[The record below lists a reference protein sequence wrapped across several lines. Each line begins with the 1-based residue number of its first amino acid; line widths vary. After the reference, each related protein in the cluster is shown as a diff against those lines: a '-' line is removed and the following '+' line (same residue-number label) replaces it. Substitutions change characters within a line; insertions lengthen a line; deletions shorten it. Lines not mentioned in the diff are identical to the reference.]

1 MEMTE
6 IKGLAVKGEKSGNA
20 NILVRFTSDSMG
32 ETLILQHGDTM
43 LSVPFEKLEPII
55 IRARKKRRWKKQ

>member
-6 IKGLAVKGEKSGNA
+6 IKGLAVKGDKTGNA
-20 NILVRFTSDSMG
+20 NILVRFTSDNIG

-43 LSVPFEKLEPII
+43 LSVPFENVEPII
-55 IRARKKRRWKKQ
+55 IKARKKSRWKRK

>member
-6 IKGLAVKGEKSGNA
+6 IKGLAVKGDKAGTA
-20 NILVRFTSDSMG
+20 NILVRFTSDSIG
-32 ETLILQHGDTM
+32 ETLSLQHGDTM

-55 IRARKKRRWKKQ
+55 IKARKKRRWKRK